1 MFEEM
6 KRSQTW
12 EKDGF
17 IMRLAEE
24 ADAERYW
31 KNYDPLDPEVVRLT
45 GCKESFTKDEVLSF
59 FYRSIE
65 DEERYFFLVFD
76 PEGNVIGESV
86 LNEID
91 VDLRS
96 ANFRIGIFHG
106 TERGKG
112 IGTWM
117 VSTTRDFAFEVLQL
131 HRLELDVFSFNPR
144 AIRAYRR
151 AGFREEGVRRDAV
164 RNGDGYG
171 DDVLMSILE
180 DEWREMKLQTCGV

>member
-1 MFEEM
+1 M
-6 KRSQTW
+6 RCSQIW
-12 EKDGF
+12 EKDGY
-17 IMRLAEE
+17 IMRLAEK
-24 ADAERYW
+24 ADAECYW
-31 KNYDPLDPEVVRLT
+31 KNYDPLDPEVARLT
-45 GCKESFTKDEVLSF
+45 GCKETFTREEVLSF

-65 DEERYFFLVFD
+65 DEDRYFFLVFD

-91 VDLRS
+91 VDLRC
-96 ANFRIGIFHG
+96 ANFRIGIFHAA
-106 TERGKG
+106 ERGKG

-117 VSTTRDFAFEVLQL
+117 VSTTRDFAFEELHL

-144 AIRAYRR
+144 AIRAYRK

>member
-1 MFEEM
+1 M
-6 KRSQTW
+6 KRSQIW
-12 EKDGF
+12 EKNGF
-17 IMRLAEE
+17 TMRLAEK
-24 ADAERYW
+24 ADVERYW
-31 KNYDPLDPEVVRLT
+31 KNYDPLDSEVARLT

-59 FYRSIE
+59 FNRSIE

-91 VDLRS
+91 VHLRC

-106 TERGKG
+106 AEREKG

-117 VSTTRDFAFEVLQL
+117 VTATRDFAFEQLHL
-131 HRLELDVFSFNPR
+131 HRLGLNVFSFNPR
-144 AIRAYRR
+144 AIRAYRK

-164 RNGDGYG
+164 WDGDKYA

-180 DEWREMKLQTCGV
+180 DEWREIKQQTGAI

>member
-1 MFEEM
+1 M
-6 KRSQTW
+6 KRHGIW

-17 IMRLAEE
+17 TMRLAEKG
-24 ADAERYW
+24 DAERYW

-45 GCKESFTKDEVLSF
+45 GCRESFTRDEVLSF

-65 DEERYFFLVFD
+65 NEERYFFLVFD

-86 LNEID
+86 INEID
-91 VDLRS
+91 VDLRC

-106 TERGKG
+106 AERGKG

-117 VSTTRDFAFEVLQL
+117 VSTTRDFAFEVLHL

-144 AIRAYRR
+144 AIRAYRK

-164 RNGDGYG
+164 RDGESYA

-180 DEWREMKLQTCGV
+180 DEWREIKRNAGGI

>member
-1 MFEEM
+1 MKVHEM
-6 KRSQTW
+6 W

-17 IMRLAEE
+17 SMRLAEKE
-24 ADAERYW
+24 DAERYW
-31 KNYDPLDPEVVRLT
+31 KNYDPLDPDVARLT

-59 FYRSIE
+59 FNRSIE

-86 LNEID
+86 INEID
-91 VDLRS
+91 VHVRC
-96 ANFRIGIFHG
+96 ANFRIGIFHAS
-106 TERGKG
+106 ERGKG

-117 VSTTRDFAFEVLQL
+117 VATTRDFAFEQLHL

-144 AIRAYRR
+144 AIRAYCK

-164 RNGDGYG
+164 WDGDNYA

-180 DEWREMKLQTCGV
+180 DEWREIKQQTGAI